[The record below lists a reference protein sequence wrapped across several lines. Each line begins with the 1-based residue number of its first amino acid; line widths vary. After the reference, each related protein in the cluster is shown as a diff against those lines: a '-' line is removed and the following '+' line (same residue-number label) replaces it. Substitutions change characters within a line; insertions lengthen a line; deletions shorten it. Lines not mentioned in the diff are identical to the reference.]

1 MPIKKKIIKKKQN
14 KNKNKNK
21 NKNIINVNVSS
32 SGGSGG
38 TSSTPQQHTPSFQP
52 YMNEIKNSL
61 TDLLTRYIV
70 KNQPLQPTNMGTDE
84 NDLMEVKNLDRFIQ
98 SPPQIFQSNTSPFTP
113 DRHIPSLEDLQR
125 NNHSNLL
132 AQQTEDYERE
142 YREREA
148 ESKEES
154 KEEAKE
160 EEKGEDKPKA
170 RRGRPRIIQTPEEEE
185 IHKQEQKEKQKIKR
199 KEKKDQDERKE

>member
-1 MPIKKKIIKKKQN
+1 MAVKKKIIKKKQN

-21 NKNIINVNVSS
+21 NKNVINVNVSS

-38 TSSTPQQHTPSFQP
+38 TSSIPQSTPSFQP

-98 SPPQIFQSNTSPFTP
+98 SPPEIFQSNTSPFIP

-125 NNHSNLL
+125 NNYSNLL
-132 AQQTEDYERE
+132 AEQPEDYERE
-142 YREREA
+142 YRE
-148 ESKEES
+148 
-154 KEEAKE
+154 KE
-160 EEKGEDKPKA
+160 EEKEEDKPKA
-170 RRGRPRIIQTPEEEE
+170 RRGRPRIIRTPEEEE
-185 IHKQEQKEKQKIKR
+185 IHKQEQKDKQAIKR
-199 KEKKDQDERKE
+199 REKDKKE

>member
-1 MPIKKKIIKKKQN
+1 MTNKKKIIKKKQN

-38 TSSTPQQHTPSFQP
+38 SSGNPQQHTPSFQP

-61 TDLLTRYIV
+61 TDLLRSYIV
-70 KNQPLQPTNMGTDE
+70 KNQPLQPTHMGTDE
-84 NDLMEVKNLDRFIQ
+84 SDLMEVKNLDRFIQ
-98 SPPQIFQSNTSPFTP
+98 TPPQIFQHNTSPFTP

-125 NNHSNLL
+125 NNHSNRL
-132 AQQTEDYERE
+132 ADQPEDYERE

-148 ESKEES
+148 ANPESN
-154 KEEAKE
+154 EEAKE
-160 EEKGEDKPKA
+160 EDKPKA
-170 RRGRPRIIQTPEEEE
+170 KRGRPRIIRTPEEEE
-185 IHKQEQKEKQKIKR
+185 IHKQEQKEKLAIKR
-199 KEKKDQDERKE
+199 KEKKEQAERNK